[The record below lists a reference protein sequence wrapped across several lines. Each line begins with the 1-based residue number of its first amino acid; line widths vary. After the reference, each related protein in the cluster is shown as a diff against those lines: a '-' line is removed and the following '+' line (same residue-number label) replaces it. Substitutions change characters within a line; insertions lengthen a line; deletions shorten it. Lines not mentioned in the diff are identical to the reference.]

1 MVQREGRAGQAQAR
15 RPGKAGHCVRWAR
28 PTGRGSSEQGH
39 LAFPGQA
46 RVVGER
52 VGMIHVPHIV
62 ILNPIDQKYSVA
74 SQYMDVYRFLFKN
87 NNKHD
92 IYCATNH

>member
-1 MVQREGRAGQAQAR
+1 
-15 RPGKAGHCVRWAR
+15 
-28 PTGRGSSEQGH
+28 
-39 LAFPGQA
+39 
-46 RVVGER
+46 
-52 VGMIHVPHIV
+52 MIHVPHIV

-74 SQYMDVYRFLFKN
+74 SQYMDVYCFLFKN